1 MSEASPTQDD
11 AWRNG
16 AVRIPDDIT
25 AEICESTNQGRPTGW
40 PEFYD
45 RHGEIWWETS
55 ERHDTDA
62 VMLPGSNWEPMLR
75 RDVQAEYGPLVTS
88 EQYDEYV
95 SALNRRAAL
104 AYVANV
110 TTTQQ

>member
-1 MSEASPTQDD
+1 MAEETQED

-16 AVRIPDDIT
+16 AVRIPEDIVS
-25 AEICESTNQGRPTGW
+25 EIYEATNDGRPTGW

-45 RHGEIWWETS
+45 RTGEVWQETS
-55 ERHDTDA
+55 EQHDGDV

-88 EQYDEYV
+88 EQYSEYL
-95 SALNRRAAL
+95 SAKNHRAAL
-104 AYVANV
+104 AYAADRAAEK
-110 TTTQQ
+110 